1 MFRRRDPLPLG
12 DRLREFFSPKKGW
25 RRGYRYL
32 GKRMQRLPDTPH
44 RIALGFACGVFASF
58 TPFFGF
64 HFVIAAALAWV
75 LRANVLASATGTFVG
90 NPLTFPFIAGASF
103 WMGRKITG
111 IHFNE
116 PHHGWTFGW
125 LWDNLDAI
133 FLPYLIGGLLPGLAA
148 SVAFYAV
155 MRPMI
160 AAYQNRRRSKLM
172 AVAKERV
179 RQAHERRRA
188 AKEAKQAAKA
198 AKVAPIRG
206 AGDTTG

>member
-1 MFRRRDPLPLG
+1 MFRRRDPVPFRV
-12 DRLREFFSPKKGW
+12 RLREFLSPKKGW
-25 RRGYRYL
+25 QRGYRYL

-44 RIALGFACGVFASF
+44 RIALGFACGVMASF

-64 HFVIAAALAWV
+64 HFVIAAALAFV
-75 LRANVLASATGTFVG
+75 LRANILSSATGTFVG
-90 NPLTFPFIAGASF
+90 NPLTFPFIAAASF

-111 IHFNE
+111 VHFNE

-133 FLPYLIGGLLPGLAA
+133 FVPYLVGGLLPGLAA
-148 SVAFYAV
+148 SLAFYLV

-188 AKEAKQAAKA
+188 AKEAKQAAK
-198 AKVAPIRG
+198 KKGPIQG
-206 AGDTTG
+206 AGPAS